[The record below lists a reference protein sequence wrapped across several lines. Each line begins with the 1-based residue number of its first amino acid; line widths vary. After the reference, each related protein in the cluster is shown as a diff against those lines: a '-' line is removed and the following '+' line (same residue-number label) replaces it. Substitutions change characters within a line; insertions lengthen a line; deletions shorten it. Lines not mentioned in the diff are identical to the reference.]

1 MFSVFLV
8 VCGTVVS
15 PSLVLFVINLIMS
28 LLFVPSVVYAVSV
41 ASPAISLVTVLLPL
55 LMADVPP
62 DYADPAPPSSAD
74 ADSAPPS
81 ADDAADPAPSSF
93 ADDAPPSSAD
103 DVADPAPPPSV
114 DDVDDPLPSDS
125 DAVEMSCVPD
135 SEPCSGDEEV
145 LQSAGPVSLSPRRTR
160 SSGPASNFPV
170 DLPDSAPLV
179 LDSSSPPASS
189 LPRRLRFK
197 PYLDVVVQ
205 RFRCP
210 AERASSPALPP
221 LVRQL

>member
-1 MFSVFLV
+1 MFFVFLV
-8 VCGTVVS
+8 VCGTVAN
-15 PSLVLFVINLIMS
+15 PSLVLFVTNLIMS

-93 ADDAPPSSAD
+93 ADDAPPSSA
-103 DVADPAPPPSV
+103 

-205 RFRCP
+205 RFRRP